1 MARTPSFQ
9 GAIWS
14 LQRTIEMQEKSE
26 TIRMG
31 EMSTTTVQ
39 AFTMRRKVQHERGT
53 NRETTSTW
61 ICIRSSN
68 SKPKRTKAQSI
79 EISRILDP

>member
-39 AFTMRRKVQHERGT
+39 AFTMR
-53 NRETTSTW
+53 
-61 ICIRSSN
+61 
-68 SKPKRTKAQSI
+68 
-79 EISRILDP
+79 